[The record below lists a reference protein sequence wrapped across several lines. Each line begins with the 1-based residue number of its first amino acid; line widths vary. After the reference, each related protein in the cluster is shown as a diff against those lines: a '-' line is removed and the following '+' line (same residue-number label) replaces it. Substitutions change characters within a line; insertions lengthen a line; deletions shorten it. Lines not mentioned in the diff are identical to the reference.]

1 MYVFSQKIKLQNN
14 HYYVKVTVCVCMRE
28 LTTFSIL
35 ITLI

>member
-1 MYVFSQKIKLQNN
+1 
-14 HYYVKVTVCVCMRE
+14 MRE